1 MLVWHSVVLRKTK
14 QAHAPA
20 PFSWMDETRGLQ
32 MAPFSRKK
40 QKTKR
45 GRSHQSTSI
54 TAGQPSAFQAGSCFD
69 NTDQDGRAATTHCPV
84 KSPSCRADSNL
95 GGFCTTPPCPR
106 FWLLLPT
113 ATAHGTSPAC
123 RGGRASPATVKKI
136 AQPSAHPLGRPRPRP
151 RHLHLLRAPTLRR
164 PLPFSQPT
172 PLSPVATAWR
182 PRPRQSPG
190 RTRVAVAV
198 ADAPP
203 PHLWWLPP
211 PLPSR
216 LGPIP
221 SIAGR
226 MPIGLSSSSLPQL
239 VAAVQSR
246 KSLALCVAAPVKVHL
261 LWSLAYETN
270 RPPRKPY
277 LDRV

>member
-1 MLVWHSVVLRKTK
+1 MKRAGCRWHHSV
-14 QAHAPA
+14 
-20 PFSWMDETRGLQ
+20 
-32 MAPFSRKK
+32 SRKK

-69 NTDQDGRAATTHCPV
+69 NTDQDGRGRPRPTTHCPV
-84 KSPSCRADSNL
+84 KSPSCRAASNL
-95 GGFCTTPPCPR
+95 GDFCTTPPCPR
-106 FWLLLPT
+106 FCCCHRHGPRHVTCLPRWLCQ
-113 ATAHGTSPAC
+113 S
-123 RGGRASPATVKKI
+123 SNSKKI
-136 AQPSAHPLGRPRPRP
+136 AQTSAHPLGRPRPRP
-151 RHLHLLRAPTLRR
+151 RHLHLLRAPPLRR

-216 LGPIP
+216 LGPIHRRP
-221 SIAGR
+221 DADRPFLI
-226 MPIGLSSSSLPQL
+226 LPQL
-239 VAAVQSR
+239 IAAVQSR
-246 KSLALCVAAPVKVHL
+246 TSLALCVAAPVKVHL